1 MSTYL
6 SLAALAQSSGDGL
19 TIGEIISGIPVDPA
33 SLFTILLLLGSLG
46 AVLWFGSRS
55 NGTGGGEA

>member
-6 SLAALAQSSGDGL
+6 SLAALAQSSGDGI
-19 TIGEIISGIPVDPA
+19 TIGEIISDIPVDPA

-46 AVLWFGSRS
+46 AVLWFGNRPK
-55 NGTGGGEA
+55 GKGGGTA